1 MPRRPVFRSGHTSC
15 TLPNCVRNPDP
26 GDQVKT
32 RSRGHTK
39 CQQDIYEPARITGR
53 LKAREKLHTGA
64 HTILSHHPFGT
75 GFGSTVG
82 AALVSVAAEAAGAG
96 TISIFT
102 CAATG
107 VVVGGWAGLAI
118 SRRRLKRTDADVLRR
133 RTRTIRLLKVARM
146 LRRRNV
152 A

>member
-1 MPRRPVFRSGHTSC
+1 VTKSKQ
-15 TLPNCVRNPDP
+15 
-26 GDQVKT
+26 DQEGT
-32 RSRGHTK
+32 RSANK
-39 CQQDIYEPARITGR
+39 IFMSQLELPVGR